1 MSPIATLY
9 VGQDRVKFHAYQ
21 DTLCK
26 LPFFQ
31 AALRGNFKE
40 ASEQVI
46 TMPDD
51 DPSRVSALIEFL
63 YTGNYTYPYDPETT
77 PLQVGSITPVGD
89 LTEGLFHADIHV
101 IASKY
106 DCPLLVT
113 IAMKNFTTVV
123 TDLASIDALRLWK
136 AAYSNGLQ
144 IPGRRQ
150 DFARYNS
157 GGGLVSW
164 VQGLFEE
171 NREEMEKAMSE
182 FPELSCDLLRVA
194 TGKDF

>member
-9 VGQDRVKFHAYQ
+9 VGQERVKFYVYQ

-31 AALRGNFKE
+31 AALRGNFRE

-46 TMPDD
+46 TMPED

-63 YTGNYTYPYDPETT
+63 YTRNYTYPYDPETT
-77 PLQVGSITPVGD
+77 PLRVGSITPIGD
-89 LTEGLFHADIHV
+89 LTQGLFHVGVHV

-106 DCPLLVT
+106 DCPPLVA
-113 IAMKNFTTVV
+113 IAMKNFTALATE
-123 TDLASIDALRLWK
+123 LASIDALRLWK
-136 AAYSNGLQ
+136 AAYSEGLQ

-150 DFARYNS
+150 DFVRYRS
-157 GGGLVSW
+157 GRGLVSW

-171 NREEMEKAMSE
+171 NRQEMEKTMSE
-182 FPELSCDLLRVA
+182 VPELSCDLLRIA
-194 TGKDF
+194 TGKDC